1 VRRRKQQIRA
11 KRWSMVGAVS
21 MLLVWLLQPLSVLTA
36 QAQLVTLPRIAVIDF
51 QNKSGYGG
59 ASIARAATDAV
70 AGEFQKTGRYEVL
83 ARGEVEQQLKD
94 LDLAPPLSKTGY
106 LRLGRAL
113 QLESIVAGDIEA
125 ITFTGSPKQAQ
136 VTMTVKV
143 IDIAS
148 GEPVNGRS

>member
-113 QLESIVAGDIEA
+113 QLESIVAGRYRSDYLHRLTE
-125 ITFTGSPKQAQ
+125 TGTSHHGP
-136 VTMTVKV
+136 
-143 IDIAS
+143 
-148 GEPVNGRS
+148 